1 MIKVYVTAV
10 LLLSLQA
17 VIAHE
22 RCLRVKIEDTR
33 NYAFFRLPGKI
44 VPYALW
50 NDLFLLL
57 YQQCTT

>member
-22 RCLRVKIEDTR
+22 RCLRVKIEDIR
-33 NYAFFRLPGKI
+33 NYA
-44 VPYALW
+44 
-50 NDLFLLL
+50 LFPVAWKNCAICLLE
-57 YQQCTT
+57 